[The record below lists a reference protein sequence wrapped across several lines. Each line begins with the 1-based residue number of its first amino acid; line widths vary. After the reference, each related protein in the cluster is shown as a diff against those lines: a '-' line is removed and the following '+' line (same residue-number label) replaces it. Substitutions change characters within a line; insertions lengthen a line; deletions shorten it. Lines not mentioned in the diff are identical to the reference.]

1 MDTEVNKDTKVS
13 SPLPM
18 EVDTEIKMN
27 TEVKKETKV
36 PVPLPT
42 ELDMIF
48 GQKRAQIQCSKCHQ
62 QITTRVE
69 ASVSSDGW
77 LFACCCCLFG
87 SSLTSLLVKIY
98 VCPKSYVSIKC
109 PILGLLFSGLPG
121 VLPLLPPV

>member
-1 MDTEVNKDTKVS
+1 MDTAVNRDTKVPV
-13 SPLPM
+13 PLPM
-18 EVDTEIKMN
+18 EVNTEIKMN
-27 TEVKKETKV
+27 AEVKKETKV

-69 ASVSSDGW
+69 ASVSSGGW
-77 LFACCCCLFG
+77 MFACCCCLFG
-87 SSLTSLLVKIY
+87 SWLTSLLVKIY
-98 VCPKSYVSIKC
+98 VCPKSYVSEY
-109 PILGLLFSGLPG
+109 PILGVLSPRLPG